1 MKTMVIGLGP
11 EYNYMIEDHESWAAN
26 STKYASNHGASLI
39 SRTLIEYFNADYIDD
54 FNHIEEYRTK
64 YDLCVIAF
72 ATHVT
77 EKRDVSVYTEFVKN
91 LNIKTVAFSLGIQ
104 DYSSASSN
112 VSTLHPSIAELLKYV
127 INSSGYIGVRG
138 PHTAALLMRNGIDYG
153 RIIKIGCPTIFR
165 PLNRNL
171 KIEKPL
177 KFKKPLIVFHRT
189 MSELNRKILS
199 GAPLLGQDF
208 LDEVIFNES
217 INDNQ
222 IIKKQEIQEY
232 SKHQNGEF
240 TLKMI
245 KENGLFPRTYD
256 NWFNEIKEYDFVLGA
271 RLHGCIAAIIQ
282 GIPAVMLARDIRVQE
297 IAEFYGIPCIRYEDI
312 GNMSIED
319 IFNQA
324 DYSVFNR
331 LYSSR
336 FDNFVKLLADLKVDS
351 KLVFKADIPDSYI
364 FTEEENSD
372 YINLLFKDIQKLN
385 LRFSQIE
392 DKVKENSKV
401 IESNTDRLD
410 GFFKKLR
417 KVPGLNMLGNLIKE
431 K

>member
-11 EYNYMIEDHESWAAN
+11 EYNYMIEDHKSWAAN

-39 SRTLIEYFNADYIDD
+39 SRTLIEYFNADYVDD

-91 LNIKTVAFSLGIQ
+91 LNIKTIAFSLGIQ

-138 PHTAALLMRNGIDYG
+138 PHTATLLMRNGIDYG

-171 KIEKPL
+171 KIKKPSE
-177 KFKKPLIVFHRT
+177 FKKPLIVFHRT
-189 MSELNRKILS
+189 MAELNRKILS

-217 INDNQ
+217 INVNQ
-222 IIKKQEIQEY
+222 IIKKQELQEY
-232 SKHQNGEF
+232 SKHQNGAF

-297 IAEFYGIPCIRYEDI
+297 IAEFYGIPYIRYEDI

-336 FDNFVKLLADLKVDS
+336 FDNFIKLLADLKVDS
-351 KLVFKADIPDSYI
+351 KLVFKANIPDSYV

-372 YINLLFKDIQKLN
+372 YINLLFKNMRKLN
-385 LRFSQIE
+385 LRISQIE
-392 DKVKENSKV
+392 DKVKDNSKV
-401 IESNTDRLD
+401 IESNTNRLES
-410 GFFKKLR
+410 FLKKLR
-417 KVPGLNMLGNLIKE
+417 RLPGLNMLRNLIGE